1 MTSLVLPLVSM
12 WISRNSSIG
21 SCGVAVPIVD
31 CVGDEQW
38 LVQTCPDCV
47 GDEQWLVQT
56 CPVSSPKSDS
66 VVSNFCSVRTC
77 SSPDQKN
84 LVCMRFLY
92 LHEVVDP
99 DSSGNPLLCGDSSAS
114 SEKQSSVQHIITR
127 FSECAQM

>member
-21 SCGVAVPIVD
+21 SCGVAVPIV
-31 CVGDEQW
+31 
-38 LVQTCPDCV
+38 DCV